1 MQHFLWW
8 TNFTTSTLTMI
19 ERHFSSF
26 YFKNVHSSDIANAD
40 TDIIKYNSQYISLT
54 LIYNFFGAKIR
65 LRRSHSVGRKGDGKA
80 EGCIYQTGHSSVI
93 SVKLSSCVRLQQK
106 YKM

>member
-1 MQHFLWW
+1 
-8 TNFTTSTLTMI
+8 MI

-26 YFKNVHSSDIANAD
+26 YFKNVHSSDIVNAD
-40 TDIIKYNSQYISLT
+40 TNIIKYNSQYISLT
-54 LIYNFFGAKIR
+54 LIYYFFGAKIR
-65 LRRSHSVGRKGDGKA
+65 LRLSHSVGRKVDGKA

-93 SVKLSSCVRLQQK
+93 SVTLSSCVRLQQK

>member
-1 MQHFLWW
+1 
-8 TNFTTSTLTMI
+8 MI

-26 YFKNVHSSDIANAD
+26 YFKNVHSSDIVNAD

-54 LIYNFFGAKIR
+54 LIYNFLELRFGWDRATR
-65 LRRSHSVGRKGDGKA
+65 WAGKLMGKPRDA
-80 EGCIYQTGHSSVI
+80 FVKRGII
-93 SVKLSSCVRLQQK
+93 SVTLSSCVRLQQK